1 MRTTVT
7 LEPDVER
14 LVKQQMS
21 TRGVG
26 FKQALNDAVRAGLGS
41 DSDGEPLE
49 FETFD
54 MGKPKVDLTKAL
66 RLAGELED
74 ADLIRRASRDQ

>member
-7 LEPDVER
+7 LEPDVAR
-14 LVKQQMS
+14 LIEQRMKS
-21 TRGVG
+21 RGAG
-26 FKQALNDAVRAGLGS
+26 FKEVLNDAVRSGLGGAA
-41 DSDGEPLE
+41 DGEPLE

-74 ADLIRRASRDQ
+74 AELVARLREGR